1 MMKMLIPTLSP
12 RQKSPGPTKNREGI
26 GWKSNIWIPM
36 LIEKSEGK
44 GAFKKASSD
53 VLFSSHTKPFI
64 GVSRKS

>member
-1 MMKMLIPTLSP
+1 
-12 RQKSPGPTKNREGI
+12 
-26 GWKSNIWIPM
+26 M